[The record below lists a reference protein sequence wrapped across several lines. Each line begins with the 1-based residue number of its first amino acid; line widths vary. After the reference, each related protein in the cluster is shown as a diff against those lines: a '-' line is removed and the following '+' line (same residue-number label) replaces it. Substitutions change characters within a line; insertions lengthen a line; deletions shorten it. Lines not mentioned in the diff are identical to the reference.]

1 MAGWVSNLFKK
12 KEFLIGVDIGAS
24 GIKLIELDL
33 TGEKPALRNIGYAP
47 VTGEIFSNNAISK
60 PEKIAE
66 QIAALLESNAV
77 SDKRAVT
84 AMPGPSVFT
93 KKIKMQNMPH
103 SELSDNIQFEAA
115 NFIPHN
121 IDAVRLDY
129 HVIGTSGKN
138 QLDVLVVA
146 VKNEIIDSF
155 LSTLSLA
162 GLETAVVDVDHF
174 AVQNM
179 FEMGYP
185 EDISKTVALINMGAR
200 YAGINIVRDGI
211 SLFTGDIPVGGKLFT
226 DALVAE
232 LGVAADVAEKLKRSP
247 NGDAQYPQA
256 KEIVDKNV
264 EFVAS
269 EFNRQLSFFWNASG
283 AEEGI
288 DKIVLCGGGALVPG
302 LVQEIAEKTG
312 IECTLADPLRGVSV
326 GSSFDA
332 LYLKEIGPLMGVCVG
347 MAMRQ
352 PGDRVVWQD

>member
-1 MAGWVSNLFKK
+1 MASWLKNFFRK
-12 KEFLIGVDIGAS
+12 KEYLISIDIGAS
-24 GIKLIELDL
+24 GLKLLELDL
-33 TGEKPALRNIGYAP
+33 STDPPTLLNVGFQP
-47 VTGEIFSNNAISK
+47 VTGEIFSNNAITK
-60 PEKIAE
+60 PDKIAE
-66 QIAALLESNAV
+66 QIAALLESNSV

-84 AMPGPSVFT
+84 AVPGPSVFT
-93 KKIKMQNMPH
+93 KKIKMQKMAPE
-103 SELSDNIQFEAA
+103 ELAANVQYEAS

-121 IDAVRLDY
+121 IDAVRIDY
-129 HVIGTSGKN
+129 HILGQSGKS

-179 FEMGYP
+179 FEMCYP
-185 EDISKTVALINMGAR
+185 EDLSKTVALINMGSR
-200 YAGINIVRDGI
+200 FAGINIVKSGN

-232 LGVAADVAEKLKRSP
+232 LGVTAEVADKLKRSGGEDP
-247 NGDAQYPQA
+247 QYPQA

-264 EFVAS
+264 EYVAS

-283 AEEGI
+283 AEDGI
-288 DKIVLCGGGALVPG
+288 DKIVLCGGGALIPG
-302 LVQEIAEKTG
+302 LLQEIAEKTG
-312 IECTLADPLRGVSV
+312 IECVLADPFKAFSV
-326 GSSFDA
+326 GSSFDPK
-332 LYLKEIGPLMGVCVG
+332 YLSELRPLMAVCAG

-352 PGDRVVWQD
+352 PGDRILVQE